1 MPIIRD
7 EGKGAPPPKEAHLAV
22 IFDRAGR
29 MLPLPPGTQL
39 FLVEDPSRPDKIFP
53 MVIKKISHKALVF
66 ELEGT
71 EYKYVLQSA
80 KPKTQ
85 EAYAR
90 IVKNRGGRNGVVK
103 A

>member
-1 MPIIRD
+1 MPIIRE
-7 EGKGAPPPKEAHLAV
+7 EGKGAPPPKGPHLAIV
-22 IFDRAGR
+22 FDKAGR

-39 FLVEDPSRPDKIFP
+39 FLVEDPSRPDRIFP
-53 MVIKKISHKALVF
+53 MVIKKVSHKALVF

-90 IVKNRGGRNGVVK
+90 MVENRGGRAGVVK
-103 A
+103 V